1 MNTRREFLRKTAAG
15 GIAGIVASGIAPAY
29 AQETTVTKTG
39 VSLEEAQDVHDK
51 MLIIDGH
58 NDTPVERVH
67 RGENPLNWKQ
77 RDPAYH
83 MDIPRMKEGGYDAGF
98 FIVGNGPSA
107 NLWVTT
113 ERTLAQIE
121 KYPEDLMLVLSSWE
135 ALRAQ
140 ETGRI
145 GIILSI
151 EGIGRWLDG
160 NVDTL
165 RLLYRFGFRLA
176 GITHGEGGTEP
187 TFLQGTPSLYRS
199 CTLEERENDRKNAGG
214 LSPFGRDILKTSN
227 ELGIVTDLSHINDRA
242 FYEVLELTSLP
253 PIMSHTAV
261 FSLGQHARCMTDDQ
275 IKALAAAGGAMG
287 VAFAPQFIDP
297 DPEKATIDRLV
308 DHICYVIDLV
318 GIDYVAIGTDFDGLG
333 ATVPVVPEVSQLV
346 HLTRSMLNHGLS
358 VDEIHKVWGGNFLR
372 ILQEVIDRPAP
383 RRR

>member
-1 MNTRREFLRKTAAG
+1 MKTRREFLRKTAAG

-29 AQETTVTKTG
+29 AEETTVNKTG
-39 VSLEEAQDVHDK
+39 VSLEEAQDVHDR

-58 NDTPVERVH
+58 NDTPVERVN

-77 RDPAYH
+77 RDPSYH

-98 FIVGNGPSA
+98 FIVGNGPTA

-113 ERTLAQIE
+113 ERTLAQVE
-121 KYPEDLMLVLSSWE
+121 KYPDDLMLVLSSRD

-187 TFLQGTPSLYRS
+187 TSLQGTPSLYRS

-227 ELGIVTDLSHINDRA
+227 DLGIVTDLSHINDRA
-242 FYEVLELTSLP
+242 FYDVLELTSLP

-261 FSLGQHARCMTDDQ
+261 FSLSQHARCMTDDQ
-275 IKALAAAGGAMG
+275 IKALAAAGGVMG

-333 ATVPVVPEVSQLV
+333 DTVPVVPEVSHLV

-358 VDEIHKVWGGNFLR
+358 VDEIHNIWGGNFLR